1 MGRDEDVW
9 GVVGEEFLP
18 EMDDGIRSRSTQELK
33 RPQLGLRFGDG
44 PCRSWSI
51 NTHTTFPLG
60 KPAHPHVSLRGGTR
74 AFPSCTEL
82 PQINTRQLEQ
92 RKMELVL

>member
-9 GVVGEEFLP
+9 GAVGEEFLP

-33 RPQLGLRFGDG
+33 HPQLSLRFGAG
-44 PCRSWSI
+44 PWRSWSI
-51 NTHTTFPLG
+51 NSHTTFPLS
-60 KPAHPHVSLRGGTR
+60 KSAHPHVSLRGGTR

-92 RKMELVL
+92 REMEPVL